1 MTIPGTADVTVV
13 TAPAAS
19 AETHSYVDWPA
30 IVAGIVLA
38 SAISILLLTFGSAV
52 GLNFTNFDARPD
64 VNPIWVA
71 IAAASWLLW
80 VMVSSF
86 MAGGYITGR
95 LRHRFNDATED
106 ESDVRDG
113 AHGLLVWAGGIVVGA
128 VLATAGVGALASA
141 VGSTAATLTTAA
153 SNVAGGAAEGAAA
166 ELVDPNAYTID
177 ALFRAAPTGNAA
189 APAADTAAAPA
200 ATDTTAAPA
209 PDATA
214 APAATDTTAAPAATE
229 TAAPATEPAA
239 PAPATEAAIGV
250 APVND
255 PANDEAV
262 RAEAG
267 RIFAANTVTGEFNAD
282 DRTYLAQV
290 VAQETGLPQAEAEA
304 RVDQAITA
312 VETARDEAAAA
323 AEAARRTAVV
333 GAFLIAATLLVS
345 AIAAYWAAQKG
356 GRHRDENTVF
366 ADVFRR
372 W

>member
-1 MTIPGTADVTVV
+1 MTSPGVADVTVV
-13 TAPAAS
+13 TAPAAT
-19 AETHSYVDWPA
+19 AEHHSYVDWPA
-30 IVAGIVLA
+30 IVAGVLLA

-80 VMVSSF
+80 VMISAF
-86 MAGGYITGR
+86 MAGGYVTGR
-95 LRHRFNDATED
+95 LRRRFHDATAD

-113 AHGLLVWAGGIVVGA
+113 AHGLLVWAGGLVLGG
-128 VLATAGVGALASA
+128 VLAAAGVGALANV
-141 VGSTAATLTTAA
+141 VGSTAATATIAA
-153 SNVAGGAAEGAAA
+153 SNVAGGAAEGAVD
-166 ELVDPNAYTID
+166 ELADPNAYVID
-177 ALFRAAPTGNAA
+177 TLFRAAPAG
-189 APAADTAAAPA
+189 DTAAAP
-200 ATDTTAAPA
+200 TA
-209 PDATA
+209 DATEA
-214 APAATDTTAAPAATE
+214 APAAEP
-229 TAAPATEPAA
+229 AAPATEATAATTTETPAA
-239 PAPATEAAIGV
+239 PVTEPAPAATATDAASASIGI

-282 DRTYLAQV
+282 DRAYLAQV
-290 VAQETGLPQAEAEA
+290 VASETGLPQAEAEA

-323 AEAARRTAVV
+323 AETARKTAVLA
-333 GAFLIAATLLVS
+333 AFLVAASLLVS
-345 AIAAYWAAQKG
+345 AIGAYWAAQKG
-356 GRHRDENTVF
+356 GQHRDEGTAF

>member
-1 MTIPGTADVTVV
+1 MAIPADVTVV
-13 TAPAAS
+13 TAPAA
-19 AETHSYVDWPA
+19 AADHHSYVDWPA
-30 IVAGIVLA
+30 IIAGVVLA
-38 SAISILLLTFGSAV
+38 SAISILMLAFGSAV

-80 VMVSSF
+80 VMVSAF
-86 MAGGYITGR
+86 MAGGYVTGR
-95 LRHRFNDATED
+95 LRHRFNDSTEH

-128 VLATAGVGALASA
+128 VLATAGVGALANV

-166 ELVDPNAYTID
+166 ELLDPNAYTID
-177 ALFRAAPTGNAA
+177 TLFRASPAA
-189 APAADTAAAPA
+189 GTAPATAAAPA
-200 ATDTTAAPA
+200 T
-209 PDATA
+209 DATA
-214 APAATDTTAAPAATE
+214 APAATDATAAPAATDP
-229 TAAPATEPAA
+229 TAAPAATPAA
-239 PAPATEAAIGV
+239 GTEAAIGI

-255 PANDEAV
+255 PANDDAV

-290 VAQETGLPQAEAEA
+290 VASETGLPPAEAEA

-323 AEAARRTAVV
+323 AETARRTAVI
-333 GAFLIAATLLVS
+333 GAFLVAATLLVS
-345 AIAAYWAAQKG
+345 AIGAFWAAQKG
-356 GRHRDENTVF
+356 GRHRDEGTDL
-366 ADVFRR
+366 APVFRR

>member
-1 MTIPGTADVTVV
+1 MAIPADVTVV
-13 TAPAAS
+13 TAPAAT
-19 AETHSYVDWPA
+19 ADHHSYVDWPA
-30 IVAGIVLA
+30 IIAGVVLA
-38 SAISILLLTFGSAV
+38 SAISILMLAFGSAV

-64 VNPIWVA
+64 VNPVWVA

-80 VMVSSF
+80 VMVSAF
-86 MAGGYITGR
+86 MAGGYVTGR
-95 LRHRFNDATED
+95 LRHRFNDSTEH

-128 VLATAGVGALASA
+128 VLATAGVGALANV

-166 ELVDPNAYTID
+166 ELLDPNAYTID
-177 ALFRAAPTGNAA
+177 TLFRAAPTGNAA
-189 APAADTAAAPA
+189 TVDTAAPAADAAAAPATETSPA

-209 PDATA
+209 TDTA
-214 APAATDTTAAPAATE
+214 AT
-229 TAAPATEPAA
+229 PATEPAA
-239 PAPATEAAIGV
+239 APAPAGEASIGI

-255 PANDEAV
+255 PANDDAV

-290 VAQETGLPQAEAEA
+290 VASETGLPQAEAEA
-304 RVDQAITA
+304 RVDQAIAA

-323 AEAARRTAVV
+323 AETARRTAVI

-345 AIAAYWAAQKG
+345 AIGAFWAAQKG
-356 GRHRDENTVF
+356 GRHRDEGTDF
-366 ADVFRR
+366 ATVFRR